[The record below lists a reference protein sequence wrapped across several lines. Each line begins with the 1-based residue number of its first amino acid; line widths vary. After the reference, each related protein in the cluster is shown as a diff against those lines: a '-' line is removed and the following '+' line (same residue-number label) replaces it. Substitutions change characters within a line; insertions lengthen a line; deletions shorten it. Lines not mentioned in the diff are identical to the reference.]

1 MNLLINID
9 VPDLPAAE
17 RFYGEAFGLRRG
29 RRFGDDALEM
39 LGAEVAIYLL
49 HKVAG
54 TPTAEASARDYMRH
68 WSPLHCDGVVEDL
81 DAALI
86 RAVAAGAI
94 QEGAVR
100 EPGWGRIVQL
110 ADPFGHG
117 WCLVQ
122 FVGRG
127 YDLIASD
134 VVAEETGAAA

>member
-1 MNLLINID
+1 MNLLLNID

-49 HKVAG
+49 HKGAG
-54 TPTAEASARDYMRH
+54 TPAAEASMRDYTRH
-68 WSPLHCDGVVEDL
+68 WSPLHCDVVVEDL

-94 QEGAVR
+94 QEGAAR
-100 EPGWGRIVQL
+100 EAGWGRIVQL

-127 YDLIASD
+127 YDEIA
-134 VVAEETGAAA
+134 TP

>member
-1 MNLLINID
+1 MNLLLNID

-49 HKVAG
+49 HKAAG
-54 TPTAEASARDYMRH
+54 TPAAEASMRDYTRH
-68 WSPLHCDGVVEDL
+68 WSPLHGDVVVEDL

-100 EPGWGRIVQL
+100 EAGWGRIVQL

-117 WCLVQ
+117 WCLLQ
-122 FVGRG
+122 FEGRG
-127 YDLIASD
+127 YDLIATE
-134 VVAEETGAAA
+134 AGATA

>member
-1 MNLLINID
+1 MNLLLNID

-39 LGAEVAIYLL
+39 LGAEIPVYLL
-49 HKVAG
+49 HKAAG
-54 TPTAEASARDYMRH
+54 TPAAEASMRDYTRH
-68 WSPLHCDGVVEDL
+68 WSPLHGDVVVEDL

-100 EPGWGRIVQL
+100 EAGWGRIVQL

-122 FVGRG
+122 FEGRG
-127 YDLIASD
+127 YDEIAT
-134 VVAEETGAAA
+134 A

>member
-1 MNLLINID
+1 MKILLNID
-9 VPDLPAAE
+9 VPDLVAAE
-17 RFYGEAFGLRRG
+17 RFYGEAFGLARG
-29 RRFGDDALEM
+29 RRFGNDALEM
-39 LGAEVAIYLL
+39 LGAEVPVYLL
-49 HKVAG
+49 HKAAG
-54 TPTAEASARDYMRH
+54 TPAAEASMRDYTRH
-68 WSPLHCDGVVEDL
+68 WSPLHCDVVVDDL
-81 DAALI
+81 DSALI

-127 YDLIASD
+127 YDLIASE
-134 VVAEETGAAA
+134 AGATA

>member
-1 MNLLINID
+1 MNLLLNID
-9 VPDLPAAE
+9 VPDLPLAE
-17 RFYGEAFGLRRG
+17 RFYGEAFGLAPG
-29 RRFGDDALEM
+29 RRFGNDALEM
-39 LGAEVAIYLL
+39 LGAEVPVYLL
-49 HKVAG
+49 HKTAG
-54 TPTAEASARDYMRH
+54 TPAAEASMRDYTRH
-68 WSPLHCDGVVEDL
+68 WSPLHCDVVVDDL
-81 DAALI
+81 DSALI

-127 YDLIASD
+127 YDLIATE
-134 VVAEETGAAA
+134 AGATA